1 VVDAHRPGP
10 ANRALADGRP
20 TVPVVDDDG
29 DADHDEGEG
38 RRPDEAL
45 SPLIHAAHASEW
57 GRRGGGIV
65 HSIMDGAQT
74 SELLLT

>member
-1 VVDAHRPGP
+1 VVDAGRRCLAHRD
-10 ANRALADGRP
+10 LADRRP
-20 TVPVVDDDG
+20 TTPVVDDDG

-45 SPLIHAAHASEW
+45 SPLIHAAHGSEW
-57 GRRGGGIV
+57 VRRGGGILA
-65 HSIMDGAQT
+65 SIMDGAQT